1 MLICRTASRIVGALV
16 VASALVIPATAFAAT
31 APVLE
36 NPAAGASS
44 FKEGA
49 AMKFEWRGTLQGD
62 PDTLGRS
69 FFRLEIIKSAD
80 MPSGAQAE
88 WTNLENFFPTEP
100 GKNATEVEI
109 GVPNAGSYRWRVCA
123 WGVVDDVVA
132 NEIVQLPGGCSA
144 SRAFT
149 TSAAA
154 ETNQTPGELKVEERV
169 QVAGGVKTVYVDRP
183 NPAAPQPATPA
194 PVTPAQP
201 EPKVEAPAPEEPAPV
216 TFTKLVDNAFGS
228 GKSASSVG
236 GLDGQGSSP
245 FTAEKASSRE
255 GLSGHIMNGLSYSLP
270 FVPIPFWTLALLLA
284 CLPIAKFWRG
294 SVLQMFDWNDGTIDG
309 SGGYADEDDSLATV
323 PVVSD
328 LKTST
333 SLADADAPAPVG
345 TSYTS
350 APERGR
356 QAA

>member
-1 MLICRTASRIVGALV
+1 MLFRRTASRIAGALI
-16 VASALVIPATAFAAT
+16 VASALVIPTTALAAT

-36 NPAAGASS
+36 SPAAGASS

-62 PDTLGRS
+62 PDTLNRS
-69 FFRLEIIKSAD
+69 FFRLEIIKASD

-88 WTNLENFFPTEP
+88 WTNVDNFVPTEP
-100 GKNATEVEI
+100 GKNTTEIEL
-109 GVPNAGSYRWRVCA
+109 GVPTAGTYRWRVCA
-123 WGVVDDVVA
+123 WGVVDDIVA
-132 NEIVQLPGGCSA
+132 NEIVQLPGGCST
-144 SRAFT
+144 SRAFE

-154 ETNQTPGELKVEERV
+154 ENNQTPGELKIEEKV
-169 QVAGGVKTVYVDRP
+169 QVAGQVNTVYVDRP
-183 NPAAPQPATPA
+183 NPASPQPATPA
-194 PVTPAQP
+194 PVTPADPVEKVTP
-201 EPKVEAPAPEEPAPV
+201 EPAAPAPV
-216 TFTKLVDNAFGS
+216 TLTKLVDNAFGS
-228 GKSASSVG
+228 GKDSSSVG
-236 GLDGQGSSP
+236 GLGGDSSP
-245 FTAEKASSRE
+245 FAADKASSRE

-284 CLPIAKFWRG
+284 CVPIARYWRG

-309 SGGYADEDDSLATV
+309 SGGYAADEDRLATV
-323 PVVSD
+323 PVASD

-333 SLADADAPAPVG
+333 STADADAPAPVG
-345 TSYTS
+345 TSFNS